1 MTDTTNTTLLDQMIN
16 NLGVT
21 SKITT
26 DDRNKLEK
34 LKFSEYSNE
43 LRNADIEIGAQ
54 NIDNDLKIELL
65 KLQVHYLHNLE
76 TIKGMKFANEICTK
90 ANEICT
96 KKLPQLEDKLK
107 NASATEAHLQRELL
121 EKSTRLNN
129 VLAENTTGLNE
140 TRKLL
145 ADRDAQIAVVKGKLD
160 AVQTENSKTQAELT
174 KARTELAD
182 RDAQIAVVKGKLDAV
197 QTENSKTQAE
207 LTKALTELGD
217 LRKKYNTLNTLYKEL
232 EAKLQAKLHELTR
245 TSVSKQHLSSLTHQ
259 SHQNP
264 SAMPYTA
271 VSTQSPNGTIR
282 RQPQQ
287 TQFVLKENPDL
298 NMLISALT
306 LAQKGLAKNDDKS
319 ILPYTSF
326 KSMFDYIKDYKN
338 EINTLLSNLQKT
350 SSNYIYTYLTK
361 SQNPYAI
368 TITIKDITIPDP
380 DSKNNLI
387 ISIDNKTYKHSIVYD
402 NESISNVVITRVDP
416 AMAINSN
423 KYKDIFIKSYKAI
436 LVLLDIIYTEPLRT
450 YVEQLKKSGNKYL
463 KYKNKYLQLKKLYNL

>member
-140 TRKLL
+140 TRKL
-145 ADRDAQIAVVKGKLD
+145 
-160 AVQTENSKTQAELT
+160 
-174 KARTELAD
+174 LAD